1 MATTMWMIGSDALG
15 VDSGLGKVLMQAFF
29 NSIGERLKE
38 PGVLWFYNRGVFLT
52 QPDSPVLESIRA
64 LESNGNRVASCGTC
78 LSYYNMKDTLAVG
91 EIGNMPLME
100 ELIVLSEKV
109 VSL

>member
-29 NSIGERLKE
+29 NSIGERLTE
-38 PGVLWFYNRGVFLT
+38 SAIFWFYNRGTLLT
-52 QPDSPVLESIRA
+52 QPDSPVLEAIKA
-64 LESNGNRVASCGTC
+64 LEMNGNKVATCGTC
-78 LSYYNMKDTLAVG
+78 LSYYNIKDTLAVG
-91 EIGNMPLME
+91 EIGNMPLMQ
-100 ELIVLSEKV
+100 ELIISSEKV